1 MVDQT
6 ENPFFRSETE
16 RLILRPFRM
25 EDAEAFAAYRSDPQ
39 VAAYQGWEAPYS
51 LEQAR
56 HFCAAMSQAVPG
68 IPGEWYQIALEL
80 KSNGEMIGE
89 LAFFILKGDER
100 QAEIGFTLARR
111 YHGQGYA
118 GEAVE
123 RLLAHLLGERRLHR
137 VRANCD
143 VENAASARL
152 LERVGM
158 RREAHLVESLWFKGR
173 WSSEYWYAILQ
184 REWEPRQRK

>member
-1 MVDQT
+1 
-6 ENPFFRSETE
+6 
-16 RLILRPFRM
+16 
-25 EDAEAFAAYRSDPQ
+25 
-39 VAAYQGWEAPYS
+39 
-51 LEQAR
+51 
-56 HFCAAMSQAVPG
+56 
-68 IPGEWYQIALEL
+68 
-80 KSNGEMIGE
+80 MIGDV
-89 LAFFILKGDER
+89 AFTILKEDER

-143 VENAASARL
+143 VENTASARL

-158 RREAHLVESLWFKGR
+158 RREAHLVESLWFKGH
-173 WSSEYWYAILQ
+173 WASEYWYAIL
-184 REWEPRQRK
+184 REEWEARQR